1 MSQPVQHRMAGPRR
15 TAIAALILALS
26 MSACR
31 PDPQADALQQ
41 LTSQG
46 YSLSVAEFFRA
57 VEKDDVKALPLFLA
71 AGIEPSVCDAVGQ
84 NAVQVAT
91 RSGKGAALRF
101 LLKSGIALPS
111 DPEAQGS
118 LLKSAIESH
127 STDVLRTLLDG
138 NIKPSAALGEPALV
152 IAARERQREIVD
164 LLVPLSAGHESPALF
179 ASCRTGDV
187 SVIDSL
193 IKAGASVFAREP
205 ETLRTPLMVAVEEG
219 QRGAAEMLLASG
231 ANRFA
236 LDAKGRSAL
245 DIAHDTN
252 QPALVTMLSA
262 DPSSDEKSVPV
273 PAKGRTLDLGRT
285 MRVQPQSQLVFLG
298 LHETTLPLA
307 VQDADASGAMLQA
320 DSQTPPVRL
329 GMEEP
334 LPGTDWKLE
343 KATAAGLFFQPT
355 VTLRKRDTQER
366 LLLVKGLPVRNREPR
381 AWLKFIGDE
390 QVMDAS
396 SGDEFILSGEK
407 VMTLRVE
414 SISTM
419 GLTLQDVATRARF
432 VLKPGGVR

>member
-1 MSQPVQHRMAGPRR
+1 MSPPVQHRMAGPRR
-15 TAIAALILALS
+15 TAIAALALALS
-26 MSACR
+26 MSACQ

-41 LTSQG
+41 LTAQG

-71 AGIEPSVCDAVGQ
+71 AGIEPGVSDAAGQ

-101 LLKSGIALPS
+101 LLKSGTALPS

-118 LLKSAIESH
+118 LLKSGIESH

-152 IAARERQREIVD
+152 IAARERQREMVD

-231 ANRFA
+231 ANRFT

-252 QPALVTMLSA
+252 QPTLVTLLSA
-262 DPSSDEKSVPV
+262 DPSSDEKCVPV

-414 SISTM
+414 SISAM